1 MVNYSSSSAP
11 SRKTVTGVWYW
22 ESVPITPSSL
32 AVSLPLPSGGGKG
45 FSATAVGDLTSACV
59 EAASWLRKMAAST
72 RGGPD
77 GVTDPP
83 R

>member
-1 MVNYSSSSAP
+1 
-11 SRKTVTGVWYW
+11 
-22 ESVPITPSSL
+22 
-32 AVSLPLPSGGGKG
+32 LPSGGGKG